1 MNPSLLRIR
10 AAQSLSSMC
19 RHELMTATA
28 RLPDQLAAKMRDRL
42 INCLGYCKS
51 EMKNPVAE
59 VVRGFWRVGKA
70 PAEIERLNWEYGPNW
85 RLPFRETIDY

>member
-1 MNPSLLRIR
+1 VVKPVAGIVAPGTPKAPDDRDGE
-10 AAQSLSSMC
+10 AAGPACSQSV
-19 RHELMTATA
+19 RPANY
-28 RLPDQLAAKMRDRL
+28 
-42 INCLGYCKS
+42 NCLGYCKS

-59 VVRGFWRVGKA
+59 VVRGFWRVGRA